1 MILLHPLMPFVTEE
15 IYGYLPQVVAGE
27 RPESLFDASFPEADK
42 SLLDPSA
49 EEAMEVFIA
58 VVSGLRSAREE
69 LGLPRDVVGKVTLVE
84 LQAGA
89 AAAVA
94 GLLGSFRQLSG
105 CTLHG
110 VVPEAATPAGRWATI
125 DGPAVKALLDLE
137 GLVDIERER
146 ERLLAKAKK
155 ARVDV
160 GRARAKL
167 ENQGFLAKAPET
179 VVTEERE
186 KLATS
191 EAVLEDVLR
200 QYRERIGEELP
211 VVEGSQR

>member
-1 MILLHPLMPFVTEE
+1 
-15 IYGYLPQVVAGE
+15 
-27 RPESLFDASFPEADK
+27 
-42 SLLDPSA
+42 
-49 EEAMEVFIA
+49 
-58 VVSGLRSAREE
+58 
-69 LGLPRDVVGKVTLVE
+69 
-84 LQAGA
+84 
-89 AAAVA
+89 
-94 GLLGSFRQLSG
+94 
-105 CTLHG
+105 
-110 VVPEAATPAGRWATI
+110 
-125 DGPAVKALLDLE
+125 VKALLDLE